1 MNIARNMLTV
11 LALGMGVTSGNA
23 FAVTP
28 WVGTADYKLAPGALG
43 DEDKVGPFSIYD
55 LAANSPV
62 LLKPLN
68 GANPLNPSVGNE
80 FQGYYQ
86 SFVSTHQLGKLG
98 VSSPNLNTTGAGT
111 GYELT
116 VAANFKEKITGVS
129 GTDFTFNVTGGDTK
143 FYFDT
148 TPDYDFS
155 ADSGFTNGSAILS
168 GTILN
173 GSGTLLDG
181 TLGVTKLNVRV
192 DSYDTTVFD
201 PDTIVAGSSIFS
213 LELDPTGNPANI
225 TSVLGHGYNAG
236 ADVLLM
242 ADGNFAL
249 AAPELSTYIMMLMGI
264 GMVGFMAVR
273 RRNT

>member
-23 FAVTP
+23 FAAAP
-28 WVGTADYKLAPGALG
+28 WTGTADYKLAPGALG

-68 GANPLNPSVGNE
+68 NANPFNPSVGNE

-86 SFVSTHQLGKLG
+86 SFVSEHQLDKLG
-98 VSSPNLNTTGAGT
+98 VSSPNLNTTGVGN

-116 VAANFKEKITGVS
+116 VAANFKEKITGVF
-129 GTDFTFNVTGGDTK
+129 GNNFTFDVTGGDTK

-148 TPDYDFS
+148 SPDYDFN

-173 GSGTLLDG
+173 GSGALLNG
-181 TLGVTKLNVRV
+181 TLGVTKLNMRV
-192 DSYDTTVFD
+192 DSYDTMVFD

-213 LELDPTGNPANI
+213 LELDPTGNPTNI
-225 TSVLGHGYNAG
+225 TSVLGHNYNAG

-249 AAPELSTYIMMLMGI
+249 AVPELSTYIMMLMGI
-264 GMVGFMAVR
+264 GMVGVMAVR